1 MARIVLGLGT
11 SHSPMLSTTPDI
23 WPQHV
28 ERDLRNKA
36 LWGIDGQT
44 HDYEELLSLADPSIA
59 KEVSPEKWQ
68 TRYDACQKAIA
79 GVGEILAKAAP
90 DVLLM
95 IGDDQKEV
103 FNEDNM
109 PAMLVYWGDNFMS
122 IPRDRSRMPPS
133 IAAAA
138 WANEFEAERAFPVAT
153 SMGQHIIESLIDQD
167 FDVAHSRHFA
177 PGRGMGHAF
186 GFVYRRIMDGKAM
199 PVIPVMLNTYYPPNQ
214 PTPGRSY
221 NLGKALRQAIES
233 WDEDLRVGVVASG
246 GLSHFVVDEELDDGV
261 IKALREKDEAHLR
274 ALPRNRLN
282 SGTSETRNWI
292 AAAGA
297 LEELDMELI
306 DYVPCYRSPAGTGCA
321 MAFAYWQ

>member
-28 ERDLRNKA
+28 ERDKRNQA

-44 HDYEELLSLADPSIA
+44 HDYEGLLAIADPSIA

-68 TRYDACQKAIA
+68 SRYDACQKGIA
-79 GVGEILAKAAP
+79 RVGEILAKVAP
-90 DVLLM
+90 DVLVM

-103 FNEDNM
+103 IHDDNM
-109 PAMLVYWGDNFMS
+109 PAMLVYWGDTFLS

-138 WANEFEAERAFPVAT
+138 WANEFEAERSFPVANT
-153 SMGQHIIESLIDQD
+153 LGLHIIQHLNNQD
-167 FDVAHSRHFA
+167 FDVAHSRYLPA
-177 PGRGMGHAF
+177 GRGMGHAF
-186 GFVYRRIMDGKAM
+186 GFVYRRIMDGNA
-199 PVIPVMLNTYYPPNQ
+199 IPVVPILLNTYYPPNQ

-221 NLGKALRQAIES
+221 DLGKSLRQAIES
-233 WDEDLRVGVVASG
+233 WDEGLRVAVLASG
-246 GLSHFVVDEELDDGV
+246 GLSHFVIDEELDEGV
-261 IKALREKDEAHLR
+261 LKALREKDEAHLR

-297 LEELDMELI
+297 LEELDMKVI

-321 MAFAYWQ
+321 MGFAYWE